1 MIITGHSMANLA
13 NVDNTAEKTYGLVR
27 KAWLL
32 GLGVYAKSIEEIRSQ
47 FTKIDN
53 ERTRLFNVFVAKGE
67 EFTVDFSQNV
77 TEEIFEE
84 TAVDK
89 RVAEVRKQL
98 GLDTSS
104 TEKKIS
110 ELSQTVDEL
119 TAALNKLS

>member
-1 MIITGHSMANLA
+1 MANLE
-13 NVDNTAEKTYGLVR
+13 NVNNTPEKTDGLVR
-27 KAWLL
+27 KVWLL
-32 GLGVYAKSIEEIRSQ
+32 GLGVYVKGIAEIQSQ
-47 FTKIDN
+47 FTKIS
-53 ERTRLFNVFVAKGE
+53 ESRARLFKELVSKGE
-67 EFTVDFSQNV
+67 EITVDSKESV
-77 TEEIFEE
+77 GEDVREE

-110 ELSQTVDEL
+110 ELSQKVDEL